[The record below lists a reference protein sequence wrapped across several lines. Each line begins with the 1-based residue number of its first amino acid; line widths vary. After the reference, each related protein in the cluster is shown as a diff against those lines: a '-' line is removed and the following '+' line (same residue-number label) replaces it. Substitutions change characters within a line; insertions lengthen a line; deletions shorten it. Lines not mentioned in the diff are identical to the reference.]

1 MGPECEMRPFP
12 PRKALEM
19 ERTRS
24 KRARTLQISELVLIP
39 WARST
44 HWAQFIRPHYF
55 QRGRGVI
62 ISGCSTA
69 APKQTPLPIRTAVM
83 KTFDCFTAATTG
95 EAPSGAGCCESTPG
109 FRVRRFKRETKQR
122 SGAGGKQ
129 APQPALAIKAA
140 VFINSPDVVCAA
152 HTRGSAAN
160 SPREAKPRA
169 DPQRRVTPRPR
180 TARSAAS
187 SAGRWGG
194 GGGKD
199 GGRRAVPR
207 TAHFRPL
214 PNFLLR
220 PPTPAPR
227 IHFDFGASYEPLTS
241 APPTA
246 TVIIRDVS
254 PARRILAHRTAPR
267 SPHAQSPRAP
277 HTPRPRRPRRQQAG
291 RRGATRARYLAASP
305 CSASASF
312 PLKRRGRGEGA
323 GLGSAAPQRPRCRG
337 KRAPPRHMAAAPWAP
352 LN

>member
-194 GGGKD
+194 GGRE
-199 GGRRAVPR
+199 GRRAE
-207 TAHFRPL
+207 
-214 PNFLLR
+214 
-220 PPTPAPR
+220 
-227 IHFDFGASYEPLTS
+227 G
-241 APPTA
+241 
-246 TVIIRDVS
+246 
-254 PARRILAHRTAPR
+254 
-267 SPHAQSPRAP
+267 RAP
-277 HTPRPRRPRRQQAG
+277 HRALSAASQLPAPAPHPRPHAFILILVQVTSRSPPRLQ
-291 RRGATRARYLAASP
+291 
-305 CSASASF
+305 
-312 PLKRRGRGEGA
+312 
-323 GLGSAAPQRPRCRG
+323 PQR
-337 KRAPPRHMAAAPWAP
+337 
-352 LN
+352 